1 MDFYEEDKSLLRR
14 VTGWAA
20 DIVLVI
26 AVAWFMVYMF
36 AAQVPIAG
44 NSMEPALENGD
55 AVLMNRLPGILFG
68 PGRFDLAVFRRE
80 DGKMNV
86 KRVIGLPGETVQI
99 TGGYIYIDGEL
110 LQAEDGLN
118 QVSLAGI
125 AQHPVTLGR
134 DEYFVLGDNRESS
147 EDSRFVNIGNIKREQ
162 ITGNAWIRIQP
173 LVRFGRIG

>member
-1 MDFYEEDKSLLRR
+1 
-14 VTGWAA
+14 
-20 DIVLVI
+20 
-26 AVAWFMVYMF
+26 
-36 AAQVPIAG
+36 
-44 NSMEPALENGD
+44 
-55 AVLMNRLPGILFG
+55 MNRLPGILFG

>member
-1 MDFYEEDKSLLRR
+1 
-14 VTGWAA
+14 
-20 DIVLVI
+20 
-26 AVAWFMVYMF
+26 
-36 AAQVPIAG
+36 
-44 NSMEPALENGD
+44 
-55 AVLMNRLPGILFG
+55 
-68 PGRFDLAVFRRE
+68 
-80 DGKMNV
+80 MNV

>member
-44 NSMEPALENGD
+44 NSMAPALENGD
-55 AVLMNRLPGILFG
+55 VVLMNRLPGILFG

-162 ITGNAWIRIQP
+162 ITVNAWIRIQP

>member
-1 MDFYEEDKSLLRR
+1 
-14 VTGWAA
+14 
-20 DIVLVI
+20 
-26 AVAWFMVYMF
+26 
-36 AAQVPIAG
+36 
-44 NSMEPALENGD
+44 MEPYIPDGGVVYVNRDPLENGD
-55 AVLMNRLPGILFG
+55 VVLMNRLPGFLFG

>member
-36 AAQVPIAG
+36 AAQEPIAG
-44 NSMEPALENGD
+44 NSMAPALENGD
-55 AVLMNRLPGILFG
+55 VVLMNRLPGILFG